1 MEILVSKFFD
11 ELMESVKEADEIFRR
26 EHEDLNSKPAPKMPL
41 KIEEHLQNAPFHDN
55 DEGK

>member
-26 EHEDLNSKPAPKMPL
+26 EHGDLNSKPAPKMPQ
-41 KIEEHLQNAPFHDN
+41 KIEEHLQSTPFPDN
-55 DEGK
+55 DEDK